1 MKTLY
6 VILVILIMS
15 PIFLIAQT
23 SSCTLPGDTDGSG
36 VIDIVDALTI
46 AQAYVGLNPANYNAD
61 CGDVNCNDSIDITDA
76 LLIAQLYV
84 GLISDFPCQ
93 ATPAPTQA
101 STPGP
106 NESVFIAC
114 GSSSAVGS
122 YQADEYYSG
131 GSTYENTNTI
141 DVSQVTIDSPPA
153 ALFNNERYGDITYT
167 IPGFTPGGTYTVILY
182 FAETYLSSPGERVFN
197 VSINDTTVLS
207 NFDIYAAAGGQNLAI
222 AQWFETTPDSSGQI
236 VIQLTTLTEN
246 PKINGIS
253 IQPGTA
259 PTPGPT
265 AVSTAVPTTDPSCS
279 TCSEGCGKDL
289 TDLTSGTYTINSAG
303 LSREYIISIPQNY
316 DKNKPY
322 RLIFGMHCM
331 GSSDTGVVSSN
342 YYGLKTYAANDN
354 VPVIFVA
361 PQGYTDSMPWR
372 SDNKD
377 HIFFNDMLNLF
388 KSKLCV
394 DTSRIFSCGFSFG
407 AMFTYSLSLAY
418 QDDLRAVAVYAPAN
432 YNIYIPTNTHKPIAY
447 YQTTGTQDG
456 TCPWVN
462 SDSTQTGGKYCLLG
476 HIQDNGCTVPSNIP
490 LATGGTHVTTEFSG
504 CNPGYPVVF
513 GSFVGGHTDTVNENG
528 VNWIA
533 KETWDFFMR
542 F

>member
-1 MKTLY
+1 MKKIYLLLG
-6 VILVILIMS
+6 VILLMPV
-15 PIFLIAQT
+15 FVIAQS
-23 SSCTLPGDTDGSG
+23 SSCTLVGDTDGSG
-36 VIDIVDALTI
+36 IIDIVDALTI

-61 CGDVNCNDSIDITDA
+61 CGDVNCNNSVDITDA

-84 GLISDFPCQ
+84 GLISEFPCQ
-93 ATPAPTQA
+93 DTPAPTSI
-101 STPGP
+101 STPAPG
-106 NESVFIAC
+106 ESIFIAC
-114 GSSSAVGS
+114 GSSSAVGDF
-122 YQADEYYSG
+122 QADEYYSG
-131 GSTYENTNTI
+131 GSTYNNSNTI
-141 DVSQVTIDSPPA
+141 DVSQVTIDNPPA

-182 FAETYLSSPGERVFN
+182 FAETYLTSSGSRVFN
-197 VSINDTTVLS
+197 VSINGTSVLS
-207 NFDIYAAAGGQNLAI
+207 NFDIYAAAGGQNIGI
-222 AQWFETTPDSSGQI
+222 AQWFTTTPDSNGEF
-236 VIQLTTLTEN
+236 VIRFTAVTEN
-246 PKINGIS
+246 PKINGIG

-265 AVSTAVPTTDPSCS
+265 GVSTAVPTADPSCS
-279 TCSEGCGKDL
+279 NCSEGCGKDL
-289 TDLTSGTYTINSAG
+289 TDLKSGTYTITSAG
-303 LSREYIISIPQNY
+303 LSREYIISIPSNY

-331 GSSDTGVVSSN
+331 GSSNTGVVNSN
-342 YYGLKTYAANDN
+342 YYGLKTYANN
-354 VPVIFVA
+354 SNTPVIFVA

-377 HIFFNDMLNLF
+377 HIFFTDMLNLF

-394 DTSRIFSCGFSFG
+394 DTSRVFSCGFSFG

-432 YNIYIPTNTHKPIAY
+432 YNIYLPTNTHKPIAY
-447 YQTTGTQDG
+447 FQTTGTQDT

-462 SDSTQTGGKYCLLG
+462 SDSAQRGGKYCLIG
-476 HIQDNGCTVPSNIP
+476 HLQDNGCTVPANIP
-490 LATGGTHVTTEFSG
+490 LATGSTHLSTDFS
-504 CNPGYPVVF
+504 CDANYPVRF
-513 GSFVGGHTDTVNENG
+513 GSFVGGHTDTVTENG